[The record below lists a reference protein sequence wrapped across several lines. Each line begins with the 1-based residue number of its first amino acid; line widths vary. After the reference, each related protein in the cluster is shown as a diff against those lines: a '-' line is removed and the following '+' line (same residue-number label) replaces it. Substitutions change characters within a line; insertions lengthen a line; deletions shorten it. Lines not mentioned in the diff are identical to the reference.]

1 MSSVHDK
8 SVLNCIFNPLSPI
21 SETIYDELHIKLQ
34 DEEDI
39 SAERKEAESLELEGV
54 KATES
59 GDVSYAIGLFTRAIG
74 IAPNRASGHNN
85 RAQAYRIQGNEQ
97 EPALREQQ
105 CSLYLAVLP
114 SSPPPFYV
122 CMGTTVKHHVVGTV
136 KRTVPYKDFSALY
149 DLDEAIRLSGGHGR
163 SGCQALCQRA
173 LLYRKEGRED
183 EARVDLQKAAAQG
196 NQFARSQ
203 LVEMNPYAALCNA
216 MLHNVM
222 SKLSA

>member
-8 SVLNCIFNPLSPI
+8 SVLNCIFNPLLPI
-21 SETIYDELHIKLQ
+21 SETICDELLIKLQ

-39 SAERKEAESLELEGV
+39 SAEGKEAQSLELEGV

-74 IAPNRASGHNN
+74 IAPNRASGYNN
-85 RAQAYRIQGNEQ
+85 RAQAYRLQGNEQ
-97 EPALREQQ
+97 AALN
-105 CSLYLAVLP
+105 
-114 SSPPPFYV
+114 
-122 CMGTTVKHHVVGTV
+122 
-136 KRTVPYKDFSALY
+136 
-149 DLDEAIRLSGGHGR
+149 DLDAAIRLSDGHGR

-173 LLYRKEGRED
+173 LLYRKEGRDD
-183 EARVDLQKAAAQG
+183 EAREDLQRAAALG

-216 MLHNVM
+216 MLHSVM
-222 SKLSA
+222 SKLNA